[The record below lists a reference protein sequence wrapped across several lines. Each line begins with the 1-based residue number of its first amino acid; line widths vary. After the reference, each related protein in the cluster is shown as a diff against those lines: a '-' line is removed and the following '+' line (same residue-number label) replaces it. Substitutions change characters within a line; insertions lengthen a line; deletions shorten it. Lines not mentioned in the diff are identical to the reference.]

1 MKKVQTEKLSQI
13 SPSPTTPQRRG
24 APHLRR
30 PGPGASGVPRVPKL
44 GRLTC
49 AATAEQRPGLL
60 HRPPPAEPRFQRRVP
75 VALGEAVLHHG
86 RATLEAAAEHA
97 RLGALLHQLQA
108 AQEAAVPLPG
118 CGQRFGRGR
127 QILVRLRSSSVGRRH
142 VRVSASPLG
151 ALRPPPETVGAASA
165 RSESSRTSSASL
177 LPTLLPPGSGSSSQP
192 FGSFLSRLISP
203 LGSSAISVHPRQLSV
218 SRSFHFSALSGSPS

>member
-1 MKKVQTEKLSQI
+1 MEKLSQI
-13 SPSPTTPQRRG
+13 SPPPQPPQRRG

-30 PGPGASGVPRVPKL
+30 PGPGASGVSRVPKL

-60 HRPPPAEPRFQRRVP
+60 HSPPPAEPRFQRRVP

-86 RATLEAAAEHA
+86 RAALESAAEYA

-108 AQEAAVPLPG
+108 AQEAAAPLPG

-127 QILVRLRSSSVGRRH
+127 QLLVRLSGSSARRRH
-142 VRVSASPLG
+142 V
-151 ALRPPPETVGAASA
+151 
-165 RSESSRTSSASL
+165 
-177 LPTLLPPGSGSSSQP
+177 
-192 FGSFLSRLISP
+192 
-203 LGSSAISVHPRQLSV
+203 
-218 SRSFHFSALSGSPS
+218 